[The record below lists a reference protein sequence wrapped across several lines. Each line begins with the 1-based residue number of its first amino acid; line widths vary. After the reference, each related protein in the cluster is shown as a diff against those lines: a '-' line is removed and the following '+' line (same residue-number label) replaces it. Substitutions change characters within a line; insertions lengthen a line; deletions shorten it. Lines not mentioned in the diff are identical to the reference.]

1 MSNVKELTTSD
12 FTGSVVS
19 HKGVAVVDFWATW
32 CGYCTQMAPV
42 YAALSCQLGDQVF
55 FGKVDSDAEPELVQQ
70 YFLVILQ
77 HYAQNLRIKDKKQK
91 RVGIIPTRIV
101 FIDYWIE
108 QSK

>member
-1 MSNVKELTTSD
+1 MLLQ
-12 FTGSVVS
+12 VV
-19 HKGVAVVDFWATW
+19 
-32 CGYCTQMAPV
+32 
-42 YAALSCQLGDQVF
+42 LQLPQ
-55 FGKVDSDAEPELVQQ
+55 PELEQQ

-77 HYAQNLRIKDKKQK
+77 HYAQNHRIKDKKQM

>member
-12 FTGSVVS
+12 FTGSVAS

-42 YAALSCQLGDQVF
+42 YAALSSQLGDQVF

-70 YFLVILQ
+70 YEVEVLPTFLIF
-77 HYAQNLRIKDKKQK
+77 KDGRVVDRKIGAMPLETLKQA
-91 RVGIIPTRIV
+91 VLAHV
-101 FIDYWIE
+101 
-108 QSK
+108 